1 MKEIPS
7 KVERFF
13 FLRNVSVRNT
23 GIREV
28 AMTIDYIWQ
37 ESYLAALL
45 ETDWK
50 KMRER
55 LQAAEQEIGERQR
68 VLSEDHGGT
77 AEERQA
83 IIDATNAMKMLH
95 RDVVEWEKQ
104 QSPSGSQAQ
113 PA

>member
-1 MKEIPS
+1 
-7 KVERFF
+7 
-13 FLRNVSVRNT
+13 
-23 GIREV
+23 
-28 AMTIDYIWQ
+28 MTTDYIWQ

-55 LQAAEQEIGERQR
+55 LQAAEHEIRERQR

-83 IIDATNAMKMLH
+83 IIDATHAMQMLH
-95 RDVVEWEKQ
+95 RDVVEWQRQ
-104 QSPSGSQAQ
+104 QSPESPKAQ
-113 PA
+113 PD